1 MLMSRKPIKM
11 QVIAG
16 IILIIAGVVT
26 WLGDLSLPH
35 AMAVLLGVIGIL
47 LALSYVV
54 PVTYMRRR

>member
-1 MLMSRKPIKM
+1 M

-35 AMAVLLGVIGIL
+35 AMAVLLGVIGVL

-54 PVTYMRRR
+54 PVGYMRRR

>member
-1 MLMSRKPIKM
+1 M
-11 QVIAG
+11 QIIAG

-35 AMAVLLGVIGIL
+35 AMAVFLITVGIL

-54 PVTYMRRR
+54 PTTYYRRR